1 LLYRAKESSVREM
14 KTLIVTSSLLLIVL
28 LIVSVVL
35 VNVNADIIPIEKV
48 DKNCIGKEVTVSGII
63 TSLNSSFE
71 SDDVQTYEPGEVG
84 ILTLSNNDR
93 THSILICVNPRLW
106 NGKFYR
112 GQHIVVTG
120 LYTGGILYAD
130 RVHAYIE
137 EGYRDKKIK
146 ELSELYYMASVRIKG
161 VVKKIEET
169 MRETELT
176 VSDGTGEI
184 KIRYP
189 GELKGIKLG
198 EEVVVEGKYN
208 GDKIYAFSIQKKPEP
223 TATPAPTPSPSPSP
237 SATPA
242 PTPAPTPTPTPGA
255 EEKEASHSIF
265 YIIAGVM
272 AVVIGLATA
281 LKLRERRMMEYY
293 GAEEMEEMVMSRFF
307 RDAFRYPLQRRANI
321 LIGGLLCLS
330 GILVIPAFLIA
341 GYLVRVT
348 ADTIVGSDKL
358 PSWSDFGYLFKKG
371 AGAFLIAV
379 VYLFIPVMI
388 IAIAFIYGS
397 WYTSSTIAALISA
410 AMGGLLLFFTGLLC
424 TIAILRYAD
433 MGNIRDAFAIGAI
446 FTELRYN
453 IRGYFLAYSSLFGI
467 WTVLGLLA
475 FALSASIPVIG
486 LLIGAI
492 VEAFAGFYIAI
503 AGVRIMGLVY
513 NS

>member
-1 LLYRAKESSVREM
+1 
-14 KTLIVTSSLLLIVL
+14 
-28 LIVSVVL
+28 
-35 VNVNADIIPIEKV
+35 
-48 DKNCIGKEVTVSGII
+48 
-63 TSLNSSFE
+63 
-71 SDDVQTYEPGEVG
+71 
-84 ILTLSNNDR
+84 
-93 THSILICVNPRLW
+93 
-106 NGKFYR
+106 
-112 GQHIVVTG
+112 
-120 LYTGGILYAD
+120 
-130 RVHAYIE
+130 
-137 EGYRDKKIK
+137 
-146 ELSELYYMASVRIKG
+146 
-161 VVKKIEET
+161 
-169 MRETELT
+169 
-176 VSDGTGEI
+176 
-184 KIRYP
+184 
-189 GELKGIKLG
+189 
-198 EEVVVEGKYN
+198 
-208 GDKIYAFSIQKKPEP
+208 
-223 TATPAPTPSPSPSP
+223 
-237 SATPA
+237 
-242 PTPAPTPTPTPGA
+242 
-255 EEKEASHSIF
+255 
-265 YIIAGVM
+265 M

-293 GAEEMEEMVMSRFF
+293 GAEEMVMSRFF
-307 RDAFRYPLQRRANI
+307 RDAFRYPLQRRVNI
-321 LIGGLLCLS
+321 LIGGVLCLS

-388 IAIAFIYGS
+388 IAIAITITHGS

-475 FALSASIPVIG
+475 LYTVTASLNIG
-486 LLIGAI
+486 VLMLLIGAI
-492 VEAFAGFYIAI
+492 VEAFAGFYVAI
-503 AGVRIMGLVY
+503 AGARIMGLVY

>member
-208 GDKIYAFSIQKKPEP
+208 GDNIYAFSIQKKPEP
-223 TATPAPTPSPSPSP
+223 TATPAPTPSPTPSP

-242 PTPAPTPTPTPGA
+242 PTPAPTPTPTPGT

-293 GAEEMEEMVMSRFF
+293 GAEEMVMSRFF
-307 RDAFRYPLQRRANI
+307 RDAFRYPLQRRVNI

-330 GILVIPAFLIA
+330 SILVIPAFLIA

-446 FTELRYN
+446 FTELKYN

-475 FALSASIPVIG
+475 LYTVTASLNIG
-486 LLIGAI
+486 VLMLLIGAI
-492 VEAFAGFYIAI
+492 VEAFAGFYVAI
-503 AGVRIMGLVY
+503 AGARIMGLVY